1 MKKDNKDNKNNLIMK
16 NTTIQ
21 NIQKK
26 VKWMKVLCKI
36 G

>member
-21 NIQKK
+21 NI
-26 VKWMKVLCKI
+26 
-36 G
+36 